1 MPILLEPETAP
12 LVKSSEGVI
21 TVGKSRVTL
30 DTVVAAFRNGASAET
45 IADQFPTL
53 SLADVYSTIA
63 YTLRHSQIVDEYLTG
78 RSEQREAVRKENE
91 RRFPPDGIRARLL
104 ARTASE

>member
-1 MPILLEPETAP
+1 MPMVIEPETVP

-30 DTVVAAFRNGASAET
+30 ESLIAAFRNGASAET

-63 YTLRHSQIVDEYLTG
+63 YSLRHPQTVDAYLTE
-78 RSEQREAVRKENE
+78 RSKQREVVRKENE
-91 RRFPPDGIRARLL
+91 QRFPPDGIRARLL
-104 ARTASE
+104 ARKTSE